1 MPTQKQASGKRQ
13 KVAYITPTAKVK
25 ANSKAKADKIVRFLA
40 PTAKAAAKAKAQ
52 VQPVTSLGNP
62 DCR

>member
-13 KVAYITPTAKVK
+13 KVTYFEPTAKVR
-25 ANSKAKADKIVRFLA
+25 ANSKAKVNKIVTFLA

-52 VQPVTSLGNP
+52 VQPVMSLGNA